1 MANEHITECAERF
14 SLDMNDLDREG
25 PQLEVIQARRL
36 IRLADGMDDVVE
48 LLRAMVDQLPN
59 STDSDRPRAM
69 LAGLLALQN
78 KQLEDLHCLAGG
90 TLLLMHGS

>member
-36 IRLADGMDDVVE
+36 IRLADGMDDVAE
-48 LLRAMVDQLPN
+48 LLQAMVDQLPN
-59 STDSDRPRAM
+59 RPTRIG
-69 LAGLLALQN
+69 LAPCSPVCWRCNTNNG
-78 KQLEDLHCLAGG
+78 K
-90 TLLLMHGS
+90 T